1 MAKPIWLL
9 VPLSAVLYLPIACSG
24 GEANGTKTP
33 LPPVGSSHGGNVGS
47 GGMTSGGSGGASSGS
62 GGGDDGT
69 CKAADC
75 PSGGFCKDGMC
86 ACGANRPE
94 VCTGA
99 NVGGG
104 ANGICTNRMTD
115 PNNCGECG
123 MKCDAG
129 AVCMEGA
136 CGAAPTDIVT
146 ATGCGTMRLAIQGMN
161 VYWTETMTGKVMT
174 APLAGGAAVEVA
186 TGQLEPTQIAAD
198 AMGVYWVNQGDA
210 TAGSSKVMKKAL
222 PLAAGAP
229 VVLKASPDMVK
240 ILAITVAAGK
250 LYYGLGHDVH
260 AISTD
265 EAVTT
270 DDIVGTAT
278 DFDNFPPDG
287 MPSGEPAGLA
297 VSGTRLFWTTATRQ
311 GVESD
316 DTAPGTEGYVELGDS
331 QGSLLKEYIASDGT
345 NGYWVDG
352 ANFRRAAKKP
362 LVDIAST
369 PDFDN
374 ITAFAM
380 NATNVYFAGE
390 TGLVL
395 KHDLMPPAMG
405 ATPSAA
411 TPVVREQLKTTSMVL
426 DAAKVYWASD
436 CVVRSSAL

>member
-24 GEANGTKTP
+24 GEVKDTKTP
-33 LPPVGSSHGGNVGS
+33 LPPMGGSSSANGGS
-47 GGMTSGGSGGASSGS
+47 SMTNGGSGGASSGS

-69 CKAADC
+69 CKVADC
-75 PSGGFCKDGMC
+75 PSGGFCKMGMC
-86 ACGANRPE
+86 ACGADKPE

-104 ANGICTNRMTD
+104 ANGVCTNRMTD
-115 PNNCGECG
+115 PNNCGVCG
-123 MKCDAG
+123 TKCDVG
-129 AVCMEGA
+129 AVCVAGM
-136 CGAAPTDIVT
+136 CGDAPTEIGT
-146 ATGCGTMRLAIQGMN
+146 ATGCGSMRLAIQGAN
-161 VYWTETMTGKVMT
+161 IYWTEAMSGKVMS

-229 VVLKASPDMVK
+229 VTLKASADMVK

-250 LYYGLGHDVH
+250 LYYGLNHDVH

-287 MPSGEPAGLA
+287 MPSGEPAGLV
-297 VSGTRLFWTTATRQ
+297 VSGTKLFWTTATRQ
-311 GVESD
+311 GVEGD
-316 DTAPGTEGYVELGDS
+316 DTAPGTDGYVELGES
-331 QGSLLKEYIASDGT
+331 QGSLLKQDIGSDGT

-352 ANFRRAAKKP
+352 SNFRRAAMKP
-362 LVDIAST
+362 LVDVAST
-369 PDFDN
+369 PEFDN

-380 NATNVYFAGE
+380 NATTVYFAGE
-390 TGLVL
+390 MGLLL
-395 KHDLMPPAMG
+395 KHDLQPPAAG
-405 ATPSAA
+405 GTPAPA
-411 TPVVREQLKTTSMVL
+411 EPVARDQLKTTSVAL

-436 CVVRSSAL
+436 CVIRSGPL